1 MTTMH
6 SLLPNIICDKHN
18 NNNNT
23 CEFVKFVIKTK
34 PLATRLT
41 LDASSEREVE
51 YKITML
57 YCMTEIDR
65 KWVFMGEIM
74 LFFVLNSSC

>member
-1 MTTMH
+1 MH

-18 NNNNT
+18 NNNT
-23 CEFVKFVIKTK
+23 CEFVKCVIKTK

-41 LDASSEREVE
+41 LDASSERDVE
-51 YKITML
+51 YKITVL
-57 YCMTEIDR
+57 YFMIKTDR

-74 LFFVLNSSC
+74 LFFCA